1 VLNKQYLN
9 LNYKINPL
17 VYKIEKIA
25 EIITANFLLNEK
37 SDLLIEHLLLDS
49 RKLLFPE
56 SSLFFA
62 LDGPRRNGI
71 SFVKEL
77 YNKGVRN
84 FVIADTS
91 VNEEFKSYSG
101 SNFLLVEDV
110 LSALHSLVAFHRKQF
125 NIPVIGI
132 TGSNGKTIVKE
143 WLYELLHT
151 DYQIIRSPKSYNSQV
166 GVPLSVWQMNE
177 THTLAIFEAGIS
189 LPEEMEKLEKIIQ
202 PSIGVLTNIG
212 EAHSEGFFT
221 QQQKIN
227 EKLKL
232 FLKSDVLIYGADN
245 LDLDLSVNQLI
256 ENQKDV
262 IQTQLFSWCTHQKGL
277 LEVYEITK
285 TNTQTIISAYDH
297 RKNRA
302 ELTEQISI
310 TIPFTDDASIQNAI
324 TCWSVLLYLEIPTSV
339 IEKRMLQLNSVEMR
353 LELKQGINNCSVIND
368 SYSADINSLTIA
380 LDFLLQQQQHPTRT
394 LILSDILESG
404 KSSAELYGAVAAIL
418 QQKSIQ
424 RFIGVGPEICKLQHL
439 FKNIPQSFFF
449 SSVADCLQQFYSIH
463 FHNET
468 ILLKGARVFEFEQIS
483 HLLEEKLHQTVLEI
497 NLNAVTHNLKA
508 YQQLLNP
515 GVKLMAMVKA
525 FSYGSGGFEIANLL
539 QFNQVD
545 YLAVAYADE
554 GVELRRAGI
563 NLPILVLNPE
573 EVTFDLLVKYH
584 LEPEIYSFGILNG
597 FKNYLEKSA
606 VNSYPVHIKLDT
618 GMHRLGFEANDLLE
632 LGNLLKNSKN
642 FKIQSVFSHLAASES
657 QEHDAFTKL
666 QAEEFLN
673 GCSILQKALGYSFL
687 RHIANTSSIHRHPNL
702 QLDMV
707 RLGIGLYGVD
717 NNLEMQARL
726 KNVSTLKTTISQI
739 KKVAA
744 GESVGYNRMGIVN
757 ADTLVAT
764 VRIGYADGYPRV
776 LSNGVGSMW
785 VKGNLVPVI
794 GNICMDMT
802 MLNITG
808 TNIKEGDEVIVFGE
822 NLLVTDLAKKAQTI
836 PYEILTGVSQRV
848 KRVYFEE

>member
-1 VLNKQYLN
+1 MIYS
-9 LNYKINPL
+9 
-17 VYKIEKIA
+17 IEKIA
-25 EIITANFLLNEK
+25 EITSADFLRKEK
-37 SDLLIEHLLLDS
+37 SDTVIEHLLLDS
-49 RKLLFPE
+49 RKLLFPA

-62 LDGPRRNGI
+62 LGGPRRNGHTFI
-71 SFVKEL
+71 KEL

-84 FVIADTS
+84 FVIADSKGVEEITS
-91 VNEEFKSYSG
+91 YPG

-110 LSALHSLVAFHRKQF
+110 LSALHLLAAFHRLQF

-143 WLYELLHT
+143 WLYQLLHT
-151 DYQIIRSPKSYNSQV
+151 DYQIVRSPKSYNSQI
-166 GVPLSVWQMNE
+166 GVPLSVWQMNQ

-189 LPEEMEKLEKIIQ
+189 LPNEMEKLQQIIE
-202 PSIGVLTNIG
+202 PTIGIFTNIG
-212 EAHSEGFFT
+212 DAHAEGFSN
-221 QQQKIN
+221 QQQKID

-232 FLKSDVLIYGADN
+232 FLNSDVLIYGSDAV
-245 LDLDLSVNQLI
+245 DLNVAANQFTKNTANDGKI
-256 ENQKDV
+256 
-262 IQTQLFSWCTHQKGL
+262 QLFSWSTHQQGL
-277 LEVYEITK
+277 LEVFEIKKTK
-285 TNTQTIISAYDH
+285 NQTIISAYDH
-297 RKNRA
+297 RKENA
-302 ELTEQISI
+302 ETIKQINI
-310 TIPFTDDASIQNAI
+310 TIPFTDDASIQNAL
-324 TCWSVLLYLEIPTSV
+324 TCWSVLLYLNIPTTV
-339 IEKRMLQLNSVEMR
+339 IEKRMLQLSPVEMR

-380 LDFLLQQQQHPTRT
+380 LDFLVQQQQHPTRT

-404 KSSAELYGAVAAIL
+404 KTNVELYGAVAAIL
-418 QQKSIQ
+418 EQKNIQ
-424 RFIGVGPEICKLQHL
+424 RFIGIGPEISKQQHL

-449 SSVADCLQQFYSIH
+449 SSIAVCLQQFYSIH

-468 ILLKGARVFEFEQIS
+468 ILLKGARIFEFEQLS

-508 YQQLLNP
+508 YQQLLKP
-515 GVKLMAMVKA
+515 GVKMMAMVKA

-539 QFNQVD
+539 QFNQAD

-573 EVTFDLLVKYH
+573 ESTFDILVNYH
-584 LEPEIYSFGILNG
+584 LEPELYSFTILNG
-597 FKNYLEKSA
+597 FQNYLEKLA
-606 VNSYPVHIKLDT
+606 INSYPVHIKLDT
-618 GMHRLGFEANDLLE
+618 GMHRLGFEAKDLIELGDLLKAT
-632 LGNLLKNSKN
+632 NR
-642 FKIQSVFSHLAASES
+642 FKIQTVFSHLAASDS

-666 QAEEFLN
+666 QADEFLK
-673 GCSILQKALGYSFL
+673 GCTILQEALGYSFI

-702 QLDMV
+702 QFDMV

-717 NNLEMQARL
+717 SNRDMQSKL

-744 GESVGYNRMGIVN
+744 GESIGYSRMGKVKEEKLI
-757 ADTLVAT
+757 AT
-764 VRIGYADGYPRV
+764 VRIGYADGFPRV

-794 GNICMDMT
+794 GNVCMDMT
-802 MLNITG
+802 MLDITG

-822 NLLVTDLAKKAQTI
+822 NLPVSDLATKAQTI
-836 PYEILTGVSQRV
+836 AYEILTGVSQRV

>member
-1 VLNKQYLN
+1 M
-9 LNYKINPL
+9 
-17 VYKIEKIA
+17 VYSIEKIA
-25 EIITANFLLNEK
+25 KITSADFLLKEK
-37 SDLLIEHLLLDS
+37 SDTIIEHLLLDS
-49 RKLLFPE
+49 RKLLFPS

-62 LDGPRRNGI
+62 LGGPRRNGHTFI
-71 SFVKEL
+71 KEL

-84 FVIADTS
+84 FVIADRKGMDEITS
-91 VNEEFKSYSG
+91 FSG

-110 LSALHSLVAFHRKQF
+110 LSALHALAAFHRQQF

-143 WLYELLHT
+143 WLYQLLHT
-151 DYQIIRSPKSYNSQV
+151 DYQIVRSPKSYNSQI
-166 GVPLSVWQMNE
+166 GVPLSVWQMNQ

-189 LPEEMEKLEKIIQ
+189 LPNEMEKLQKIIE
-202 PSIGVLTNIG
+202 PTIGIFTTIG
-212 EAHSEGFFT
+212 DAHAEGFST
-221 QQQKIN
+221 QQQKID
-227 EKLKL
+227 EKIKL
-232 FLKSDVLIYGADN
+232 FSNSEVLIYGSDAP
-245 LDLDLSVNQLI
+245 DLNVAVNQFTKHAADAGKI
-256 ENQKDV
+256 
-262 IQTQLFSWCTHQKGL
+262 QLFSWSIHQQGL
-277 LEVYEITK
+277 LEVVEIKKTK
-285 TNTQTIISAYDH
+285 NQTIISAYDH
-297 RKNRA
+297 RKKNA
-302 ELTEQISI
+302 DSIKQIAI
-310 TIPFTDDASIQNAI
+310 TIPFTDDASIQNAL
-324 TCWSVLLYLEIPTSV
+324 TCWSVLLYLNISTSV
-339 IEKRMLQLNSVEMR
+339 IEKRMLQLSPVEMR

-380 LDFLLQQQQHPTRT
+380 LDFLVQQQQHPTRT

-404 KSSAELYGAVAAIL
+404 KSNAELYAAVAAIL
-418 QQKSIQ
+418 EQKNIQ
-424 RFIGVGPEICKLQHL
+424 RFIGIGPEISKQQHL

-449 SSVADCLQQFYSIH
+449 SSIAACLQQFYSIH

-468 ILLKGARVFEFEQIS
+468 ILLKGARIFEFEQLS

-508 YQQLLNP
+508 YQQLLKP
-515 GVKLMAMVKA
+515 GVKMMAMVKA

-573 EVTFDLLVKYH
+573 EATFDILVNYH
-584 LEPEIYSFGILNG
+584 LEPELYSFTILNG
-597 FKNYLEKSA
+597 FQNYLEKLA

-618 GMHRLGFEANDLLE
+618 GMHRLGFEAKDLVE
-632 LGNLLKNSKN
+632 LGNLLKDNN
-642 FKIQSVFSHLAASES
+642 RFKVQTVFSHLAASDS

-666 QAEEFLN
+666 QADEFLK
-673 GCSILQKALGYSFL
+673 GCSILQEALGYSFI

-717 NNLEMQARL
+717 SNIDMQSKLE
-726 KNVSTLKTTISQI
+726 NVSTLKTTISQI

-744 GESVGYNRMGIVN
+744 GESIGYSRMGRAKEEKLI
-757 ADTLVAT
+757 AT
-764 VRIGYADGYPRV
+764 VRIGYADGFPRV

-794 GNICMDMT
+794 GNVCMDMT
-802 MLNITG
+802 MLDITG

-822 NLLVTDLAKKAQTI
+822 NLPVSDLATKAQTI
-836 PYEILTGVSQRV
+836 AYEILTGVSQRV